1 MIGTI
6 GIIAVT
12 CIVSAGGIGG
22 IMVAAV
28 KFASEIIAKRLEEK
42 YALKMNKS
50 LENYKANIENR
61 KYISKALFDKEFDI
75 YQTLCSSFYEAYSM
89 YEILHGLETSNVKII
104 PKSEIHLNNPKLPKM
119 YMDVINGDSVSEVAV
134 DELRDKLCEQLL
146 EFRKLLGK
154 SSAFIPHD
162 NQKLFIDLLNELS
175 LCVNGKEEGSN
186 KLLVLRG
193 KMQVELR
200 SYLENLSVI

>member
-1 MIGTI
+1 M
-6 GIIAVT
+6 
-12 CIVSAGGIGG
+12 
-22 IMVAAV
+22 
-28 KFASEIIAKRLEEK
+28 
-42 YALKMNKS
+42 
-50 LENYKANIENR
+50 
-61 KYISKALFDKEFDI
+61 
-75 YQTLCSSFYEAYSM
+75 
-89 YEILHGLETSNVKII
+89 
-104 PKSEIHLNNPKLPKM
+104 
-119 YMDVINGDSVSEVAV
+119 AV

-200 SYLENLSVI
+200 SYLEKLSVI

>member
-1 MIGTI
+1 
-6 GIIAVT
+6 
-12 CIVSAGGIGG
+12 
-22 IMVAAV
+22 
-28 KFASEIIAKRLEEK
+28 
-42 YALKMNKS
+42 
-50 LENYKANIENR
+50 
-61 KYISKALFDKEFDI
+61 
-75 YQTLCSSFYEAYSM
+75 M

-119 YMDVINGDSVSEVAV
+119 YMDLINGDSVTELAV

-200 SYLENLSVI
+200 SYLEKLSVI